1 MYIKQVSAGSR
12 LRHLHLGSLELPDSK
27 RRRRSAR
34 QPDSAKRRSRQAV
47 CPDVYGRHTRCA
59 SATEQPVSKYSTLDR
74 CSYAVQSQD
83 PSPEHS
89 RSGMKILP
97 LVVPT
102 CSTILCMHACC
113 KASGGGSLS
122 CPMQVE
128 GQLCS
133 GQHADLGFKRS
144 EQTAHFGSSSGL
156 A

>member
-97 LVVPT
+97 TGGAYVLYHIV
-102 CSTILCMHACC
+102 HACLLQ
-113 KASGGGSLS
+113 G
-122 CPMQVE
+122 VWWW
-128 GQLCS
+128 QLVMP
-133 GQHADLGFKRS
+133 HAGRRTALLRTACRLGLQEK
-144 EQTAHFGSSSGL
+144 
-156 A
+156 